1 MREKVL
7 FTLFVALLAAGAQA
21 QQRVVR
27 LPYTTDLIPIRTTP
41 LHVTVLELQADE
53 QIQSIII
60 GDSERWR
67 VQHTSG
73 TDGRPLIVIKPT
85 DKNIQTNMVVTTTAR
100 VYNFELKS
108 GPENSYQAYVR
119 FGYPGEEIIQVAPP
133 AAPLAAAS
141 PAAATAATAASSQ
154 TNTNAS
160 NQPDKNPPA
169 NRFNYR
175 YRWDRRDGFP
185 WSPVSVYDDG
195 HRTFIRVPDVAARYE
210 LPVLR
215 VYEDGQETV
224 VNYTVRD
231 GMYVVDRIFERAEL
245 VIGADVKKGFLGLG
259 GHKQRARRLIIQ
271 RLN

>member
-1 MREKVL
+1 MRKKEVFL
-7 FTLFVALLAAGAQA
+7 TGLLLLLVGSLQA

-27 LPYTTDLIPIRTTP
+27 LAYTTDLIPIRTTP

-67 VQHTSG
+67 VQHTTG

-100 VYNFELKS
+100 VYNFELRS
-108 GPENSYQAYVR
+108 GPESSYQAYVR
-119 FGYPGEEIIQVAPP
+119 FGYPGEEIIQVNPSPSAALASASTTTAPTATSP
-133 AAPLAAAS
+133 SAAP
-141 PAAATAATAASSQ
+141 TAAETVE
-154 TNTNAS
+154 
-160 NQPDKNPPA
+160 KKPPA
-169 NRFNYR
+169 NRYNYR
-175 YRWDRRDGFP
+175 YRWDRTDGFP

-195 HRTFIRVPDVAARYE
+195 HRTFIRVPDVANRYE

-224 VNYTVRD
+224 VNYVVRD

-259 GHKQRARRLIIQ
+259 GRKQRARRLIIQ